1 MWGGGGGGGGFVI
14 LVSTVTSSSY
24 ISIVIHRDALRHGMY
39 TSYAT
44 VTNCRGEKDVYGTT
58 VRTSYATVI
67 RDEQFLQDEMGVSS
81 YATGSC
87 KVKRVYPPVGKRY
100 DVCRNASQSRAANV
114 RITKCHP
121 TPPAR
126 NAFNVVTPSPGKKG
140 ASDGYR
146 TPGSCSIRKLRA
158 TINHQPLFARQNKN
172 YDLSALILIS
182 SNCYYT
188 ADKMTQVPLFTEVIF
203 HSF

>member
-1 MWGGGGGGGGFVI
+1 MGCAQATLLSQIAGGE
-14 LVSTVTSSSY
+14 T
-24 ISIVIHRDALRHGMY
+24 
-39 TSYAT
+39 
-44 VTNCRGEKDVYGTT
+44 DVYGTS

-67 RDEQFLQDEMGVSS
+67 KDKQFLQDEMGVSS

-87 KVKRVYPPVGKRY
+87 RVKRVYPPVGKRY

-158 TINHQPLFARQNKN
+158 TINHSHCLQDRTKTMIYRPW
-172 YDLSALILIS
+172 Y
-182 SNCYYT
+182 
-188 ADKMTQVPLFTEVIF
+188 
-203 HSF
+203 